1 MDAPVEDLYRAT
13 SRIEARAVE
22 GATMPTLEGYFCVFN
37 RWTEISSWYEG
48 NFLESIAVGS
58 ADKTIREQGDRV
70 RCLYDHGYDPTIGNK
85 PLGPFEE
92 LKGDKTGVRYAVPLM
107 ETSYNQDFIVPAVS
121 SVPAVLGASFRFR
134 VIADTW
140 NDDPGVSE
148 HNPKG
153 LPERVITEFRLFEGG
168 PVTFPAYPDG
178 TTPSLRSLTDH
189 YIERA
194 LGIEDLLGESPL
206 ALRALERWPLLR
218 TLAGASPGATTR
230 AASPATAPDPHAKA
244 PTTRYQ
250 ALARL
255 AALPKEKA
263 A

>member
-22 GATMPTLEGYFCVFN
+22 GASMPTLEGYFCVFG

-48 NFLESIAVGS
+48 NFLESIAVGA

-92 LKGDKTGVRYAVPLM
+92 LEGDKTGVRYAVPLLA
-107 ETSYNQDFIVPAVS
+107 TSYNQDFIVPAVS
-121 SVPAVLGASFRFR
+121 SVPSVLGASFRFR
-134 VIADTW
+134 VITDEW

-153 LPERVITEFRLFEGG
+153 LPERVIKEFRLYEGG

-178 TTPSLRSLTDH
+178 TTPALRSLTDH
-189 YIERA
+189 YIERS
-194 LGIEDLLGESPL
+194 LGIDDLLDDSPL
-206 ALRALERWPLLR
+206 ALRALERFPRLR
-218 TLAGASPGATTR
+218 TLAGLPSTTR

-244 PTTRYQ
+244 PTTRLQ

-255 AALPKEKA
+255 RALPKEKA